1 MDQPWLK
8 NYPKGVPATIQYDQ
22 YASIVQLLEESYQKY
37 ATRPAFTCMG
47 KTLTYGDVDAFSR
60 SLAAYL
66 QSLGLQQGD
75 RVALMM
81 PNVLQYT
88 VAVAAVLR
96 AGFVAVNVNPLYT
109 PRELEHQLK
118 DSGAKAIII
127 LENFAA
133 TLQQVLDKTPVKHI
147 VLAAMGDMMGM
158 CIKNADKIGLS
169 EEQKKKI
176 TPLHQEMQ
184 KKQIRFQADLKIAH
198 LEMKEI
204 MEPKDFDLEKATAAA
219 KKTEEMKTAYHV
231 EMLKSMK
238 EVRSVFTEEQYKKLR
253 AMMHMNMEAGK
264 PAKGMKH
271 KH

>member
-1 MDQPWLK
+1 MKKVLFTMLLTAVFA
-8 NYPKGVPATIQYDQ
+8 VPAYSQ
-22 YASIVQLLEESYQKY
+22 
-37 ATRPAFTCMG
+37 M
-47 KTLTYGDVDAFSR
+47 
-60 SLAAYL
+60 
-66 QSLGLQQGD
+66 
-75 RVALMM
+75 
-81 PNVLQYT
+81 
-88 VAVAAVLR
+88 
-96 AGFVAVNVNPLYT
+96 
-109 PRELEHQLK
+109 K
-118 DSGAKAIII
+118 DKPAKAT
-127 LENFAA
+127 ECKECN
-133 TLQQVLDKTPVKHI
+133 LQKPDMGHMDM
-147 VLAAMGDMMGM
+147 MGDMMGM